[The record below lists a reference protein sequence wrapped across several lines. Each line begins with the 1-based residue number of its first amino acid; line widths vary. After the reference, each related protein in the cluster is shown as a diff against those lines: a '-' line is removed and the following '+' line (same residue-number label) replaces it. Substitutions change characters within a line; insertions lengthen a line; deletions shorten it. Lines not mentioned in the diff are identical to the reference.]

1 MLSQTKCSKS
11 LNEECYIV
19 PSPQILMTRANY
31 NDLCPQPIAAVYLI
45 ICPLK
50 LLSQPSNVMPLYV
63 PGQSAASIKSR
74 DLDKTHYIRHHAP
87 MLYRFTSLANQPYQ
101 SSHVTR
107 QVVMGRRPISRTCG
121 TPSTVAT
128 TRKWSLTWINV
139 PWSSGEFR

>member
-1 MLSQTKCSKS
+1 MIPSFQVKFYVLASCYQMPSKCSKS

-19 PSPQILMTRANY
+19 PSPLILMTHANY

-50 LLSQPSNVMPLYV
+50 LLSQPFNVIPLYV

-74 DLDKTHYIRHHAP
+74 DLDITHYIRHHAP
-87 MLYRFTSLANQPYQ
+87 MLYPFMSLTNQPYQ

-107 QVVMGRRPISRTCG
+107 QVVM
-121 TPSTVAT
+121 
-128 TRKWSLTWINV
+128 
-139 PWSSGEFR
+139 